1 MNNLENILESVLFI
15 AGNGVDAS
23 EIAEKLG
30 VNVADVMDAA
40 IRLKEGKYGG
50 NSGIVVT
57 IYNNKIQLATN
68 PAYAEPVSSVLN
80 PIRERELSKSMLETA
95 AIIAYKQPVSRLDLE
110 EIRGASSEYAIQKL
124 LEIDLIKVVGYKDA
138 IGKPALFGTT
148 DEFLKR
154 FDLSSIDDLPD
165 YDSIVAKIR
174 AQEIGTSADNSY
186 LYRKDEYISEV
197 PEEEE
202 EMEGISFDEEDIPDF
217 IKDDE
222 DAVQIG

>member
-165 YDSIVAKIR
+165 YDSIVATIR
-174 AQEIGTSADNSY
+174 AQEIGTSADHSY

-202 EMEGISFDEEDIPDF
+202 EMEEISFDEEDIPDF

>member
-1 MNNLENILESVLFI
+1 
-15 AGNGVDAS
+15 
-23 EIAEKLG
+23 
-30 VNVADVMDAA
+30 
-40 IRLKEGKYGG
+40 
-50 NSGIVVT
+50 
-57 IYNNKIQLATN
+57 
-68 PAYAEPVSSVLN
+68 
-80 PIRERELSKSMLETA
+80 MLETV

-124 LEIDLIKVVGYKDA
+124 LEINLIEVVGHKDA

-154 FDLSSIDDLPD
+154 FELSSLDDLPD
-165 YDSIVAKIR
+165 YDTIVGKIR
-174 AQEIGTSADNSY
+174 AQEISTSADNSY

-202 EMEGISFDEEDIPDF
+202 EMEEISFDEEDIPDF

>member
-1 MNNLENILESVLFI
+1 MNNLENVLESVLFI

-40 IRLKEGKYGG
+40 IRLKEAKYGG

-57 IYNNKIQLATN
+57 IYNNKIQFATN
-68 PAYAEPVSSVLN
+68 PAYAEAVSSVLN
-80 PIRERELSKSMLETA
+80 PIRERELSKSMLETV

-124 LEIDLIKVVGYKDA
+124 MEINLIEVVGHKDA

-154 FDLSSIDDLPD
+154 FELSTLDDLPD
-165 YDSIVAKIR
+165 YDSIIGKIR

-186 LYRKDEYISEV
+186 LYRKDEYISEI

-202 EMEGISFDEEDIPDF
+202 ELEEISFDEEDIPDF

>member
-40 IRLKEGKYGG
+40 IRLKEGKYSG

-202 EMEGISFDEEDIPDF
+202 EMEEISFDEEDIPDF